1 MTFKELLATAH
12 SIEQYNSNN
21 AWGFG
26 GAIGKIYHM
35 PKQRQICVMKAYYR
49 HAPSTGFLRVID
61 TNGEYIFEDL
71 TDTKSNRNKIIEYFN
86 PKGK

>member
-1 MTFKELLATAH
+1 MT
-12 SIEQYNSNN
+12 
-21 AWGFG
+21 
-26 GAIGKIYHM
+26 
-35 PKQRQICVMKAYYR
+35 KQRQICVMKAYYR